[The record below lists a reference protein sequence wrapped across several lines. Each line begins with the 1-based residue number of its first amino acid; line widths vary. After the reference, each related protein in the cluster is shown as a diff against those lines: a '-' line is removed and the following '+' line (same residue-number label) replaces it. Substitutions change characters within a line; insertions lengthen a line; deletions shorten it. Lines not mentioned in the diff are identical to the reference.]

1 MVEIRGFLVTA
12 PVPIVY
18 VKSLTA
24 VPLLELVNEASSA
37 ILLAEHVSLI
47 VSCHSSVAV
56 ALEDFEWVEVATI
69 FICKTVFGFQVAPVN
84 NVEEPE
90 PA

>member
-1 MVEIRGFLVTA
+1 MVEIRGFLVTEV
-12 PVPIVY
+12 VPIVY

-24 VPLLELVNEASSA
+24 VPPFELVSDASSA

-47 VSCHSSVAV
+47 VRYHSSVTVDLAV
-56 ALEDFEWVEVATI
+56 FEWVEVATI

-84 NVEEPE
+84 NVEVPE